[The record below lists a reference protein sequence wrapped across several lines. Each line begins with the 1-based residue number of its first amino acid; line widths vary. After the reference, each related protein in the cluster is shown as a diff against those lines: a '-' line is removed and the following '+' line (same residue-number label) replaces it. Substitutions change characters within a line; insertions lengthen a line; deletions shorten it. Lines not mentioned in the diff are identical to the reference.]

1 MTLNF
6 QNVVTKNPA
15 IGEEFGRTGRLIND
29 SAEIPLFMLRKK
41 SPEQKAKDKSLARYE
56 SRKNSCPSCNL
67 AMPATGVCDEC
78 D

>member
-6 QNVVTKNPA
+6 QGVVKNNPS

-29 SAEIPLFMLRKK
+29 SAPIPLFMVKKK

-56 SRKNSCPSCNL
+56 SRANSCPTCHL
-67 AMPATGVCDEC
+67 AMPATGVCDDC
-78 D
+78 N